1 MSSTPVNNAD
11 LTNAEEVQ
19 EYLNNLGIEYRFGC
33 YSEKDPKACQL
44 LGEFMETIS
53 KETSKAFQVF
63 ESNCIVNNH
72 GPSCNKAGHYKITG
86 TNDIESDPDLGYK
99 YLIQGKYSN
108 LYLKHVI
115 LKKFPCH
122 FE

>member
-99 YLIQGKYSN
+99 YLIKGKHSN
-108 LYLKHVI
+108 LTINCVLKN
-115 LKKFPCH
+115 CTN
-122 FE
+122 